1 MNYDH
6 EPEPI
11 VRGPSQKTEK
21 PGVAK
26 VNTDRRPATSVQK
39 LHVAAANVLRFFDR
53 GGSESLFDLELD
65 EWRHHI
71 VQILLNDLRDALEG
85 FDSTPTV

>member
-1 MNYDH
+1 MNYNH

-26 VNTDRRPATSVQK
+26 VNTDRRPPTSVQK
-39 LHVAAANVLRFFDR
+39 LHVAAANALRFFDS
-53 GGSESLFDLELD
+53 GEAVFNPELN
-65 EWRHHI
+65 EWRRSI
-71 VQILLNDLRDALEG
+71 AQILLNDLRDALEG